1 MNDRYE
7 TAPATTATGTSIL
20 ERDRPSRVILLAL
33 GLIITTVVLAPSDL
47 FGQTTPE
54 MQQAREETAVVY
66 DLGRFFG
73 YVYGMT
79 TENPSLELTDAQK
92 GEIAGVIA
100 EIEGMRRIE
109 PEWAEETLTYLELEL
124 LTPAQLMEVDRRA
137 IEWQNNR
144 ESTGT
149 TGSGGGTG
157 GGSGSGPLSSYVAG
171 GPFNPLLDE
180 TKTIGEGIA
189 SLREYLR

>member
-1 MNDRYE
+1 MNVRYE
-7 TAPATTATGTSIL
+7 KATAATVTRTTPAQR
-20 ERDRPSRVILLAL
+20 ERRIRIALLAL
-33 GLIITTVVLAPSDL
+33 YLVILTTVLAPSHV

-79 TENPSLELTDAQK
+79 TEDRTLELTDVQK
-92 GEIAGVIA
+92 REIAAVIT

-109 PEWAEETLTYLELEL
+109 PEWAEERLTYLELEL

-137 IEWQNNR
+137 FEWQNTR
-144 ESTGT
+144 ETTGAS
-149 TGSGGGTG
+149 GSGGGTG

-180 TKTIGEGIA
+180 TKTIGGGIA

>member
-7 TAPATTATGTSIL
+7 TATTSTDATTTTAP
-20 ERDRPSRVILLAL
+20 RDQLTRVVLLAV
-33 GLIITTVVLAPSDL
+33 GLIIATAVLAPSDL

-79 TENPSLELTDAQK
+79 TENASLALTDAQK

-109 PEWAEETLTYLELEL
+109 PEWAEATLTYLELEL
-124 LTPAQLMEVDRRA
+124 LSPAQLMEVDRRA
-137 IEWQNNR
+137 IEWQNDR

-149 TGSGGGTG
+149 TGSGSG